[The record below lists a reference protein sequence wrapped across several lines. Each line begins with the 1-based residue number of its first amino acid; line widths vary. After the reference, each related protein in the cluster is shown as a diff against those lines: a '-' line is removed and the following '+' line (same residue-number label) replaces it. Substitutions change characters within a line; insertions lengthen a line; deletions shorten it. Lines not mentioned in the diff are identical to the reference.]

1 MTTQNMRFVPQRLV
15 YFGTVIVFTCFCCIP
30 NTVVTSFQPSSTT
43 SIITNTISS
52 SSRQSTTFCYD
63 SSRFKNQ
70 QQGLS
75 QLSIIV
81 PPLYA
86 SNKSSNKLLDNDIIN
101 DQIVNDNNDNDNKD
115 RLERF
120 EKVWDSKFNDD
131 VKDTIHL
138 PKATAAAVV
147 STTLAT
153 VLTASTSVMAE
164 SVQGVVVDNKDFFSG
179 ISQGNLNPATFQPVC
194 AASDSFYRILQQ
206 TTLAIVGK
214 ENFIE
219 YGPLIAGGL
228 LRVRLE
234 LCVVESFFN
243 EAVGPFIQ
251 QNGVAWILP
260 LHETVET
267 FLAGGIFAIATT
279 FILVGSTK
287 LLTVVATYTDF
298 IFGFPSRFIGGFI
311 FDRAIGK
318 PVTVDLNLGPW
329 FKPRLFGPPKPT
341 DGQPDPAL
349 SKEYKIETNSLSTF
363 VVLAIFGI
371 IKFFGEALKVQLL
384 IV

>member
-1 MTTQNMRFVPQRLV
+1 MTEGLF
-15 YFGTVIVFTCFCCIP
+15 
-30 NTVVTSFQPSSTT
+30 NTKAV
-43 SIITNTISS
+43 
-52 SSRQSTTFCYD
+52 
-63 SSRFKNQ
+63 
-70 QQGLS
+70 
-75 QLSIIV
+75 
-81 PPLYA
+81 
-86 SNKSSNKLLDNDIIN
+86 
-101 DQIVNDNNDNDNKD
+101 
-115 RLERF
+115 
-120 EKVWDSKFNDD
+120 
-131 VKDTIHL
+131 L
-138 PKATAAAVV
+138 PVTAALV
-147 STTLAT
+147 SAPYLFDTGSSINSITSTLAWAEPI
-153 VLTASTSVMAE
+153 LDTS
-164 SVQGVVVDNKDFFSG
+164 KDSFFSG

-194 AASDSFYRILQQ
+194 AASDSFYRVLQQ

-243 EAVGPFIQ
+243 EAVGPFIA
-251 QNGVAWILP
+251 QNGLSWVLP
-260 LHETVET
+260 IHETVET

-298 IFGFPSRFIGGFI
+298 VFGFPSRFFGGFI

-318 PVTVDLNLGPW
+318 PVTIDLQLGPW
-329 FKPRLFGPPKPT
+329 FRPRLFGPPKPK

-349 SKEYKIETNSLSTF
+349 EKEYKIETNSLSTF

-371 IKFFGEALKVQLL
+371 IKFFGETLKVCTL
-384 IV
+384 